1 MPEPG
6 FLRESFIDKE
16 RGMELQ
22 NLETRIKDLFGK
34 INHPEHGI
42 DLMELGMFGS
52 LEAADPDVRLIVRTP
67 DESKQLH
74 FDIEAAIR
82 KSLVD
87 PGIPGKLIIK
97 FEYDESLKARIP
109 VNEKPKI
116 ANYIAVGSGKGGVG
130 KSTVSANLASAMA
143 LQGYKVGI
151 VDLDIYGPSL
161 GKMFGM
167 PGRVPLQMKNEKTII
182 PAVVHGIKVMSFS
195 FLLNPDQAVVW
206 RGPLLGSAVQQL
218 LFDVDWGELD
228 YLILDLPPGTGD
240 VQLSLSQQL
249 SVDGAVIVTT
259 PQTVASLDAA
269 RAISMFEQVKIPVV
283 GLVENM
289 THFICPHCGEPT
301 KIFEGEGAKEL
312 TDKFGTPVIG
322 SIPMQPEIM
331 AAAEAGTPYVIQDPE
346 GPVATAYRE
355 IVEKLKVEVEKYRA

>member
-1 MPEPG
+1 
-6 FLRESFIDKE
+6 
-16 RGMELQ
+16 MELQ
-22 NLETRIKDLFGK
+22 QLETRIKDLFGK
-34 INHPEHGI
+34 IKHPEHGT

-52 LEAADPDVRLIVRTP
+52 LEAEGEDIRLLIRTP

-87 PGIPGKLIIK
+87 AGIPGKLIIK

-109 VNEKPKI
+109 ASSKPVI
-116 ANYIAVGSGKGGVG
+116 HNYIAVGSGKGGVG
-130 KSTVSANLASAMA
+130 KSTVAANLAAAAA
-143 LQGYKVGI
+143 LKGFRVGI
-151 VDLDIYGPSL
+151 VDMDIYGPSL

-167 PGRVPLQMKNEKTII
+167 PGRAPIQMKDEKTLL
-182 PAVVHGIKVMSFS
+182 PMVLHGIKVMSFS

-228 YLILDLPPGTGD
+228 YLFLDLPPGTGD
-240 VQLSLSQQL
+240 VQLSLSQQI

-259 PQTVASLDAA
+259 PQTVASLDAS
-269 RAISMFEQVKIPVV
+269 RAISMFEQVKIPVL
-283 GLVENM
+283 GIVENM
-289 THFICPHCGEPT
+289 THFVCPHCGEPT

-312 TDKFGTPVIG
+312 TDRYGCPILG

-331 AAAEAGTPYVIQDPE
+331 AAAEAGTPVTIQDPE
-346 GPVATAYRE
+346 GPAAMAYRG
-355 IVEKLKVEVEKYRA
+355 IVEKLSEEVEKYRS